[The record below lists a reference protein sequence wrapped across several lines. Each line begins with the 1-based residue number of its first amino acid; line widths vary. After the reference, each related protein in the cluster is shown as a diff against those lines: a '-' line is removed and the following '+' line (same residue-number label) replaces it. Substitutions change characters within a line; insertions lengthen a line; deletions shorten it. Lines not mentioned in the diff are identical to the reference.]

1 MLEILSF
8 PCFDIHEI
16 LSNLNHHVVN
26 DVRAGGRKKKEEK
39 TNNVKKIKKKKTA
52 KKKKKKQKKKKKNKQ
67 NSINE
72 FFLPLKVHVLKEF
85 PSSYFHPF
93 HHYRSH
99 HDPAKYLA
107 MPDPKQD

>member
-39 TNNVKKIKKKKTA
+39 TNNV
-52 KKKKKKQKKKKKNKQ
+52 KKKNKQ

>member
-39 TNNVKKIKKKKTA
+39 TNNVKKIKK
-52 KKKKKKQKKKKKNKQ
+52 NKQ

-93 HHYRSH
+93 HHCRSH